1 MFLLRFSLLFCN
13 FSYVAHLFL
22 FLYFTCTAAENRL
35 LSTGWGGGEGKVS
48 TYTLHHYFTVV
59 LVSFLVFVVVRS
71 PMKNQIYGDS
81 TGIVIPVLVSP
92 YQGVCSWGRAGHISA
107 SSLASST
114 HGLRYIKTFPTM
126 ASLMRNITM
135 VCTLCSTVYGCE
147 KISILRGRGGI

>member
-13 FSYVAHLFL
+13 FCYVSHLFL
-22 FLYFTCTAAENRL
+22 FS
-35 LSTGWGGGEGKVS
+35 STLHQLQIVSFPLGGEGGGGKVS
-48 TYTLHHYFTVV
+48 TYTLHHYFTAV